1 MPDNL
6 RYDLESRAPANN
18 TMPMVAASET
28 SEPSSGI
35 PSTQRGTYE
44 DTGEGFERAYLA
56 MLAEVLARGLPTA
69 ICTVYYP
76 RFPEAA
82 LRKVAVVGLTVFN
95 DCIVRAAFAH
105 GLPLLDLHRGRGL
118 RQPDRTVGA
127 GRREEIAR
135 AVVGFV
141 QRGPTGGRTEVFV

>member
-44 DTGEGFERAYLA
+44 DTGEGVERASLA
-56 MLAEVLARGLPTA
+56 MLTEVLARGLPTA

-82 LRKVAVVGLTVFN
+82 LQKVAVAGLTGFN
-95 DCIVRAAFAH
+95 DCIVRAASAP
-105 GLPLLDLHRGRGL
+105 GPPPLE
-118 RQPDRTVGA
+118 
-127 GRREEIAR
+127 RRR
-135 AVVGFV
+135 
-141 QRGPTGGRTEVFV
+141 